1 MEVLAVANLVKTFKR
16 HAAVKGISFS
26 VDEGICFGLLG
37 PNGAGKT
44 TTIEMMEGI
53 SKPTSGEIRYF
64 GKPATV
70 SDYQNVGIQFQNTA
84 LPDYLSVKETL
95 MLFGSFYK
103 ETKPLPEL
111 MTLCSLDDFADQDAR
126 KLSGGQRQRLLLAL
140 ALVNNPKIL
149 FLDEPTT
156 GLDPQARRNFWTLID
171 LIKKQGTTIILTT
184 HYMDEAQTLCD
195 DIVVMDAGEII
206 AQGSPQGLLDAHFDG
221 VKVVLPESAVP
232 ADFSFEYAITRANG
246 YAEILTNQVN
256 QTVNA
261 LIARN
266 IDLDGLQVKSPNLE
280 DLFITLTGHALR
292 S

>member
-16 HAAVKGISFS
+16 NAAVKGISFS